1 MKKVYEKRRQNV
13 KRKPSCGPSLSAH
26 CTSVYMFIPEGG
38 RTSADRNHSY
48 DHVGR
53 RSTETVNRCPEVKGV
68 SDDVC
73 IIYHFSVL
81 RARFLKELLLKK
93 TVTIAFIA
101 HFLFKN
107 VRHKL

>member
-1 MKKVYEKRRQNV
+1 M
-13 KRKPSCGPSLSAH
+13 
-26 CTSVYMFIPEGG
+26 
-38 RTSADRNHSY
+38 
-48 DHVGR
+48 
-53 RSTETVNRCPEVKGV
+53 NRCPEVKGV